1 MLMKMRQKRL
11 QRYVKKYFTKYP
23 AVKLVVVTGSIG
35 KTQAKTA
42 IATVLS
48 QRYRVRMF
56 QGNRGTNFTTPMAI
70 LGIDYPGDITSVRAW
85 RQIFKAARQRIKQ
98 PQDTDVIV
106 LELNATA
113 PGSLMAYAEYITP
126 DISVVTAISESNI
139 EAFQT
144 LDFVAQEQLSI
155 GTISRHLLVNRDD
168 IDSRFAAY
176 LTNPSMNTYGL
187 DGSAEFRFEEIDFSV
202 EKGYEGSIVVSGW
215 GDAIPVSATVFDT
228 FTLKQLVGACAVGSK
243 LGLQPQELA
252 AGVAAFR
259 PLTGHVN
266 VLEGAEDST
275 LLDDTTNTSPL
286 GARTAMQ
293 TLYRVPSPQRIA
305 VLGSMRRLGSFSQT
319 AHQEIGMLCDS
330 TQLAWVVTVGDEANR
345 WLAPAA
351 RGRGCQVK
359 ECANAVEAGAFVHG
373 LLEEGNVVLFNGHE
387 QDYLE
392 EGVKVVLRTAR
403 DEDKLA
409 RQSSEWLKKKAEALS
424 HFKS

>member
-1 MLMKMRQKRL
+1 MNLRKKRL
-11 QRYVKKYFTKYP
+11 QRYVKRYFAKYP
-23 AVKLVVVTGSIG
+23 NVKLVVVTGSIG

-42 IATVLS
+42 IATILS

-56 QGNRGTNFTTPMAI
+56 HGNRGTNFTTPLAV
-70 LGIDYPGDITSVRAW
+70 LGIDYPGDIKGLRAW
-85 RQIFKAARQRIKQ
+85 HQVFRAARERIKQ

-106 LELNATA
+106 LELNATSF
-113 PGSLMAYAEYITP
+113 GSLMAYAEYMTP

-139 EAFQT
+139 EAFQS

-176 LTNPSMNTYGL
+176 LTNPHMNTYGL
-187 DGSAEFRFEEIDFSV
+187 EGVAEYRFEETDFSI
-202 EKGYEGSIVVSGW
+202 EQGYTGTVIVPEWEDTV
-215 GDAIPVSATVFDT
+215 PVVAGVFDS
-228 FTLKQLVGACAVGSK
+228 FTLKQIVGACAVGVK

-252 AGVAAFR
+252 AGVVALR
-259 PLTGHVN
+259 TLPGHMN
-266 VLEGAEDST
+266 VLEGAGESIV
-275 LLDDTTNTSPL
+275 LDDTANTSPL
-286 GARTAMQ
+286 GARTALQ

-319 AHQEIGMLCDS
+319 AHQEVGMMCDS

-351 RGRGCQVK
+351 RGKGCQVK
-359 ECANAVEAGAFVHG
+359 ECANAVEAGAFVHSI
-373 LLEEGNVVLFNGHE
+373 LEKDTVALFNGHE

-392 EGVKVVLRTAR
+392 EGVKVVLHSAE
-403 DEDKLA
+403 DEDKLV
-409 RQSSEWLKKKAEALS
+409 RQSSEWAERKAEAFS
-424 HFKS
+424 HFKG

>member
-1 MLMKMRQKRL
+1 MFKKMRQKRL
-11 QRYVKKYFTKYP
+11 QRYVKKYFEKYP

-56 QGNRGTNFTTPMAI
+56 HGNRGTNFSAPLAV
-70 LGIDYPGDITSVRAW
+70 LGIDYPGDITGFRAW
-85 RQIFKAARQRIKQ
+85 HQIFKAARQRIKQ

-113 PGSLMAYAEYITP
+113 PGSLMAYAEYMTP
-126 DISVVTAISESNI
+126 DVSVVTAISESNI
-139 EAFQT
+139 EAFQS

-155 GTISRHLLVNRDD
+155 GTISRHLFVNRDD
-168 IDSRFAAY
+168 IDSRFATY
-176 LTNPSMNTYGL
+176 LTNPNMNTYGL
-187 DGSAEFRFEEIDFSV
+187 DGAAEFRFEETDFSI
-202 EKGYEGSIVVSGW
+202 EKGYEGSVVISGW
-215 GDAIPVSATVFDT
+215 GDSVPVSASVYDS

-252 AGVAAFR
+252 AGIAAFR
-259 PLTGHVN
+259 PLTGHVK

-275 LLDDTTNTSPL
+275 ILDDTANTSPL

-319 AHQEIGMLCDS
+319 AHHEIGALCDS
-330 TQLAWVVTVGDEANR
+330 TQLAWVITVGDEANR

-351 RGRGCQVK
+351 RGKGCQVK
-359 ECANAVEAGAFVHG
+359 ECDNAVEAGAFVHG
-373 LLEEGNVVLFNGHE
+373 LLEEGSVILFNGHE

-392 EGVKVVLRTAR
+392 EGVKVVLRAAR
-403 DEDKLA
+403 DGDDLI
-409 RQSSEWLKKKAEALS
+409 RQSPEWLKKKAEAFS
-424 HFKS
+424 RFKG